1 MRLYLVRHGEA
12 KPAEEDRVRPLS
24 EQGRRDV
31 QKVADFLAPLGLR
44 VSAVWHSGK
53 TRAAQT
59 AEILAAA
66 LVRTADG
73 GDKGDCTSAS
83 SPRDCPLFLLRRD
96 GLDPTDPVE
105 PVAERIADFSG
116 DLMIV
121 GHMPL
126 LGRLAAW
133 LVNGRDAPE
142 LAAFRPGAILCLEG
156 GGQEPWRV
164 MWMLVPEI
172 IPSEPS

>member
-31 QKVADFLAPLGLR
+31 QKVADFLAPLDLR

-53 TRAAQT
+53 TRASQT
-59 AEILAAA
+59 AEALA
-66 LVRTADG
+66 
-73 GDKGDCTSAS
+73 SAIV
-83 SPRDCPLFLLRRD
+83 PAEGLLRCD

-105 PVAERIADFSG
+105 PVAERIADFLG

-121 GHMPL
+121 GHMPF

-142 LAAFRPGAILCLEG
+142 LAAFRPSAILCLEG

-172 IPSEPS
+172 IP